1 MTLDT
6 FSRFTNPS
14 SASLI
19 VVWTTEAFLSTIV
32 VSFLGSVVTIW
43 IITLKSTTTLPLL
56 KCQGTKF
63 VLENSHTV
71 ATMINYMVIYRKM
84 ENKHN
89 LEGSH
94 FFIILPSMKLK
105 IFPTLVTQL

>member
-43 IITLKSTTTLPLL
+43 IITLKSTTTLPFLEY
-56 KCQGTKF
+56 QGTKF
-63 VLENSHTV
+63 VLENNHTV
-71 ATMINYMVIYRKM
+71 ATMINHMVIYRKM
-84 ENKHN
+84 ENRGQVRGKTFLFYFTEH
-89 LEGSH
+89 EIR
-94 FFIILPSMKLK
+94 FFLL
-105 IFPTLVTQL
+105 